1 LRSAHWGKTSPGSPV
16 AAIYS
21 RWIGRVAPQFFSL
34 EVLVKHTK
42 LLAAL
47 AVVGLAAAACGSKP
61 VSTSSSSSAS
71 SSSNAS
77 SYTACMVTDTG
88 GIDDHSFNTAAWAGM
103 QKAQSD
109 GKATVSYVQST
120 TENQYTSNISS
131 LVTKGCKLIVT
142 VGGLMA
148 DATTAASKKSTSQ
161 KFAIVDS
168 GSVAP
173 NIKGLQFN
181 TAQGAFLGGYLAAG
195 YSKSGKVA
203 TFGGLNIAPVT
214 IYMDGF
220 WEGVQY
226 YNSKHGTSVQVLG
239 WNETT
244 QQGSFA
250 QSFTDQNAGKQ
261 LAAGFL
267 SQGAD
272 IVFPVAGGTGLGA
285 LAEAQ
290 QSNGQMNGIW
300 VDTDGFTA
308 ASQYANVLLTS
319 VLKGISDSVTKA
331 VEDSSA
337 GNFSETSYIGT
348 LANGGTGLAPYHD
361 FESKVPAALT
371 SELATVK
378 QGIIDGTVAI
388 KSKAQPT
395 G

>member
-1 LRSAHWGKTSPGSPV
+1 MKQ
-16 AAIYS
+16 S
-21 RWIGRVAPQFFSL
+21 RFV
-34 EVLVKHTK
+34 
-42 LLAAL
+42 AAL

-61 VSTSSSSSAS
+61 VSSNSGSSAS
-71 SSSNAS
+71 AGGGSAAS
-77 SYTACMVTDTG
+77 SFTACMVTDTG
-88 GIDDHSFNTAAWAGM
+88 GIDDHSFNSAAWAGM
-103 QKAQSD
+103 QKAQAD

-120 TENQYTSNISS
+120 TENQYTTNIAS
-131 LVTKGCKLIVT
+131 LVGKGCKLIVT

-148 DATTAASKKSTSQ
+148 DATTASAKTHTSQ
-161 KFAIVDS
+161 HYAIVDS
-168 GSVAP
+168 GSVSP
-173 NIKGLQFN
+173 NVKGLEFN

-214 IYMDGF
+214 VYMDGF

-226 YNSKHGTSVQVLG
+226 YNQKHGTHVQVLG

-290 QSNGQMNGIW
+290 QSNGAMNAIW

-308 ASQYANVLLTS
+308 APQYASVLITS
-319 VLKGISDSVTKA
+319 VLKGISDAVTKA
-331 VEDSSA
+331 VEDSST
-337 GNFSETSYIGT
+337 GNFSDTAYVGT
-348 LANGGTGLAPYHD
+348 LANGGTGLAPFHN
-361 FESKVPAALT
+361 FEGKIPASLV
-371 SELATVK
+371 SELNQVK
-378 QGIIDGTVAI
+378 QDIISGTITI

-395 G
+395 S

>member
-1 LRSAHWGKTSPGSPV
+1 MA
-16 AAIYS
+16 
-21 RWIGRVAPQFFSL
+21 
-34 EVLVKHTK
+34 
-42 LLAAL
+42 AAL
-47 AVVGLAAAACGSKP
+47 GVVALAAAACGSKP
-61 VSTSSSSSAS
+61 VSTAAGGASSSSSTGAAS
-71 SSSNAS
+71 S

-120 TENQYTSNISS
+120 TENQYSSNISS

-148 DATTAASKKSTSQ
+148 DATTASSKTNSSQ

-195 YSKSGKVA
+195 MSKSGKVG
-203 TFGGLNIAPVT
+203 TFGGLKIPPVT
-214 IYMDGF
+214 VYMDGF

-226 YNSKHGTSVQVLG
+226 YNTKHGTKVQVLG

-244 QQGSFA
+244 QQGSFT
-250 QSFTDQNAGKQ
+250 QSFTDQNLGKQ
-261 LAAGFL
+261 VAAGFL

-290 QSNGQMNGIW
+290 QSNGAMNAIW

-308 ASQYANVLLTS
+308 APQYHSVLITS
-319 VLKGISDSVTKA
+319 VLKGIADAVTKS
-331 VEDSSA
+331 VEDSSSGTFDA
-337 GNFSETSYIGT
+337 TPYIGT
-348 LANGGTGLAPYHD
+348 LGNGGTGLAPYHD
-361 FESKVPAALT
+361 FESKVPAALAT
-371 SELATVK
+371 ELNTVK
-378 QGIIDGTVAI
+378 QGIIDGTVTIA
-388 KSKAQPT
+388 SKAQPK
-395 G
+395 

>member
-1 LRSAHWGKTSPGSPV
+1 MKQSK
-16 AAIYS
+16 
-21 RWIGRVAPQFFSL
+21 
-34 EVLVKHTK
+34 LV
-42 LLAAL
+42 AAL

-61 VSTSSSSSAS
+61 VSTNSGSSAGASASAGSAGS
-71 SSSNAS
+71 SF
-77 SYTACMVTDTG
+77 TACMVTDTG
-88 GIDDHSFNTAAWAGM
+88 GIDDHSFNSAAWAGM

-120 TENQYTSNISS
+120 TANQYASNISS
-131 LVTKGCKLIVT
+131 LLTKNCKLIVT

-148 DATTAASKKSTSQ
+148 DATGASAKTHTSQ
-161 KFAIVDS
+161 DYAIVDS
-168 GSVAP
+168 GSVPP
-173 NIKGLQFN
+173 NVKGLQFN

-214 IYMDGF
+214 VYMDGF

-226 YNSKHGTSVQVLG
+226 YNSKHGTHVQVLG

-250 QSFTDQNAGKQ
+250 QSFTDQNVGKQ
-261 LAAGFL
+261 LTQGFQ

-285 LAEAQ
+285 LAQAQ
-290 QSNGQMNGIW
+290 QSNGAMNAIW

-308 ASQYANVLLTS
+308 APQYASVLITS
-319 VLKGISDSVTKA
+319 VLKGISDAVTKA
-331 VEDSSA
+331 VEDSSS
-337 GNFSETSYIGT
+337 GNFSATSYVGT
-348 LANGGTGLAPYHD
+348 LANGGTGLAPFHNFD
-361 FESKVPAALT
+361 GKIPASLT
-371 SELATVK
+371 AELDTVK
-378 QGIIDGTVAI
+378 QGIISGTITI

-395 G
+395 S

>member
-1 LRSAHWGKTSPGSPV
+1 MK
-16 AAIYS
+16 
-21 RWIGRVAPQFFSL
+21 Q
-34 EVLVKHTK
+34 TK
-42 LLAAL
+42 LVAAL

-61 VSTSSSSSAS
+61 VSSSPTSGASASGSSAA
-71 SSSNAS
+71 AS
-77 SYTACMVTDTG
+77 SYKACMVTDTG

-103 QKAQSD
+103 QAAKTA

-120 TENQYTSNISS
+120 TENQYSSNIAS
-131 LVTKGCKLIVT
+131 LVTENCQLIVT

-148 DATTAASKKSTSQ
+148 DATTAASKAHTGQ

-168 GSVAP
+168 ASVPP
-173 NIKGLQFN
+173 NIQGLQFN

-195 YSKSGKVA
+195 YSRSGKVG
-203 TFGGLNIAPVT
+203 TFGGLPIAPVT

-226 YNSKHGTSVQVLG
+226 YNSKHGTHVQVLG
-239 WNETT
+239 WNEAT

-261 LAAGFL
+261 ITQAFL

-290 QSNGQMNGIW
+290 QSNGAMNAIW

-308 ASQYANVLLTS
+308 APQYQNVLITS
-319 VLKGISDSVTKA
+319 VLKGIADAVTKA
-331 VEDSSA
+331 VSDSSG
-337 GNFSETSYIGT
+337 GNFSSTSYIGT
-348 LANGGTGLAPYHD
+348 LANGGTGLAPFHN
-361 FESKVPAALT
+361 FASKVPAALV
-371 SELATVK
+371 SELAQVK
-378 QGIIDGTVAI
+378 QDIISGTITI

>member
-1 LRSAHWGKTSPGSPV
+1 
-16 AAIYS
+16 
-21 RWIGRVAPQFFSL
+21 
-34 EVLVKHTK
+34 VKQTK
-42 LLAAL
+42 LVAAL

-61 VSTSSSSSAS
+61 VSSSSGSTSGAPASGAAS
-71 SSSNAS
+71 SFK
-77 SYTACMVTDTG
+77 ACMVTDTG

-103 QKAQSD
+103 QKAQTD
-109 GKATVSYVQST
+109 GKAAVSYVQST
-120 TENQYTSNISS
+120 TENQYSSNIAS
-131 LVTKGCKLIVT
+131 LITENCQLVVT

-148 DATTAASKKSTSQ
+148 DATTASSKSHTSQ

-168 GSVAP
+168 ASVAP
-173 NIKGLQFN
+173 NIKGLEFN

-203 TFGGLNIAPVT
+203 TFGGLPIAPVT
-214 IYMDGF
+214 VYMDGF

-226 YNSKHGTSVQVLG
+226 YNSKHGTHVQVLG

-244 QQGSFA
+244 QQGSFS

-261 LAAGFL
+261 ITQGFL

-272 IVFPVAGGTGLGA
+272 IVFPVAGGAGLGA

-290 QSNGQMNGIW
+290 QSNGAMKGIW

-308 ASQYANVLLTS
+308 APQYQNVLITS
-319 VLKGISDSVTKA
+319 VLKGISDAVTKA
-331 VEDSSA
+331 VEDSST
-337 GNFSETSYIGT
+337 GTFNETAYVGT

-361 FESKVPAALT
+361 FEGKVPASLVA
-371 SELATVK
+371 ELATVK
-378 QGIIDGTVAI
+378 ADIISGAITI

-395 G
+395 S

>member
-1 LRSAHWGKTSPGSPV
+1 VS
-16 AAIYS
+16 
-21 RWIGRVAPQFFSL
+21 PQFFSQ
-34 EVLVKHTK
+34 EVSVKHTK

-61 VSTSSSSSAS
+61 VSNSSSSSGAS
-71 SSSNAS
+71 ASGTGAAAS
-77 SYTACMVTDTG
+77 SYKACMVTDTG

-103 QKAQSD
+103 QKAQTD

-120 TENQYTSNISS
+120 TENQYSSNISS
-131 LVTKGCKLIVT
+131 LVGENCQLIVT

-148 DATTAASKKSTSQ
+148 DATTASSKSHTSQ

-168 GSVAP
+168 ASVAP
-173 NIKGLQFN
+173 NIKGLEFN

-195 YSKSGKVA
+195 YSKSGKVG
-203 TFGGLNIAPVT
+203 TFGGLPIAPVT
-214 IYMDGF
+214 VYMDGF

-226 YNSKHGTSVQVLG
+226 YNSKHGTHVQVLG

-244 QQGSFA
+244 QQGSFS

-261 LAAGFL
+261 ITQGFL

-272 IVFPVAGGTGLGA
+272 IVFPVAGGAGLGA

-290 QSNGQMNGIW
+290 QSNGAMNGIW

-308 ASQYANVLLTS
+308 APQYQNVLITS
-319 VLKGISDSVTKA
+319 VLKGIGDAVTKA
-331 VEDSSA
+331 VEDSSS
-337 GNFSETSYIGT
+337 GTFSETAYVGT

-371 SELATVK
+371 TELAQVK
-378 QGIIDGTVAI
+378 ADIISGTITI

-395 G
+395 S

>member
-1 LRSAHWGKTSPGSPV
+1 MK
-16 AAIYS
+16 
-21 RWIGRVAPQFFSL
+21 Q
-34 EVLVKHTK
+34 TK

-61 VSTSSSSSAS
+61 VSTSSSSGPSAS
-71 SSSNAS
+71 GSGGAAAS
-77 SYTACMVTDTG
+77 YKACMVTDTG

-103 QKAQSD
+103 QAAQTA
-109 GKATVSYVQST
+109 GKAKVSYVQST
-120 TENQYTSNISS
+120 TENQYSTNIGS
-131 LVTKGCKLIVT
+131 LVTENCQLIVT

-148 DATTAASKKSTSQ
+148 DATTASSKAHTSQ

-168 GSVAP
+168 ASVPP

-203 TFGGLNIAPVT
+203 TFGGLPIAPVT
-214 IYMDGF
+214 VYMDGF

-226 YNSKHGTSVQVLG
+226 YNSKHNTKVQVLG
-239 WNETT
+239 WNEQT

-261 LAAGFL
+261 ITQGFL

-290 QSNGQMNGIW
+290 QSNGAMNGIW

-308 ASQYANVLLTS
+308 APQYQNVLLTS
-319 VLKGISDSVTKA
+319 VLKGIADAVTKA
-331 VEDSSA
+331 VSDSST
-337 GNFSETSYIGT
+337 GNFDSTSYIGT
-348 LANGGTGLAPYHD
+348 LANGGTGLAPFHN
-361 FESKVPAALT
+361 FAGKVPAALV
-371 SELATVK
+371 SELAQVK
-378 QGIIDGTVAI
+378 QDIISGTITI